1 ALRHFGTPAQREA
14 LQALPRA
21 QVVFNYLGQFDDRPQ
36 DGTAGGWTLAPE
48 PSGAG
53 VDAGAPLLH
62 EFTVNSRVL
71 AGALSVDVLFSG
83 ARHDAAAVRG
93 WMAECE
99 RELRALIDHCAQA
112 PQGATPSDFPLAGLD
127 QPGLDALA
135 LDWARVED
143 LYPLSPLQA
152 GLAFQ

>member
-1 ALRHFGTPAQREA
+1 SGQERMLVDIEGHGREDLDPAVDLSRTVGWFTSLYPVALDARGPLRDAVRRVKEALRAVPRRGVGYGALRHFGTPAQREA

-62 EFTVNSRVL
+62 EFTVN
-71 AGALSVDVLFSG
+71 
-83 ARHDAAAVRG
+83 
-93 WMAECE
+93 
-99 RELRALIDHCAQA
+99 
-112 PQGATPSDFPLAGLD
+112 
-127 QPGLDALA
+127 
-135 LDWARVED
+135 
-143 LYPLSPLQA
+143 
-152 GLAFQ
+152 